1 MKSSKKVL
9 AFALAAAMVVTAV
22 PATNAQAAA
31 KTAKLSS
38 KTVTVAVG
46 SAKKQTK
53 SIKVVTPSNWK
64 NVKVKVSSSN
74 KKVATVKATG
84 KTVKVTGV
92 KKGTA
97 KVTVKVTAKKGK
109 KPVKK
114 TLSAKATVINA
125 GLKFTNEAAE
135 VTTGAT
141 LDLAVKKSPKA
152 AKLTYTSSDE
162 AVATVKDG
170 VVTGVK
176 AGKATIT
183 VTSDYGKTIT
193 KEVTVKDTVAQLTAV
208 KQTASN
214 AFVATFSAATPQYTK
229 DDITV
234 KNSDNTE
241 ELAVKSVEYAKD
253 GLTATV
259 TLQKNFTDAKT
270 YKIGCKDASFDLTA
284 KVGAVSEVV
293 IKTTQAQKNVATP
306 IDFTLVD
313 KDGID
318 VTPNTSLDSTCN
330 VTVDGA
336 YSSAEIDKASAA
348 KITMA
353 NVGDKASVT
362 ITYSTN
368 AKDAQDVTKTQEIVC
383 VNAEAVKGDNSFI
396 VTDKINKNSQSAKFY
411 NTESA
416 TETKLA
422 EKEEKTVYFCAK
434 QDEYDAVSYDS
445 YEIESA
451 NDSIATAVLTKDAGK
466 FATIKVTGNTAGKTQ
481 LNVTAIKND
490 AKTTYTIPV
499 TVTKVLEAT
508 KMTVEVDKS
517 TMSNVEDPDYRATI
531 TAKLYDSENNE
542 VTKNGNYAFEI
553 TTKDANPNMVKQD
566 LKDSNKATFEAQNV
580 KERVYTVKVTG
591 SDSVNGTGKT
601 FTKSVNIQV
610 KALPNDAHYKY
621 TKKDEV
627 VDGKGV
633 ALTYQIEMSDAALD
647 LNSDNDKPKK
657 LTSRL
662 YATYNGLFAG
672 YVRGDGVN
680 DDGTRGITVANG
692 TVKPSTATQLSSV
705 EVAAKFGTE
714 VYGATDGNGN
724 LYNKYYDGNGKVTTG
739 AAVTQFVKI
748 TTKGAVTFNASVTAT
763 KEDADAEKETAKVD
777 WSQDGK
783 KNVGI
788 AKEGTYTLTYRL
800 YYSKDADKNGKVPE
814 AKAVLKTN
822 IFRVTN
828 SIVKPKVK
836 VVKNALDSI
845 DEKTIREDGL
855 KTNVDMNNEELPTST
870 SIVRLDETKDLS
882 NGSRLFT
889 KYAVVK
895 DNYGNLTWNFYTTVN
910 ATFKTE

>member
-1 MKSSKKVL
+1 M
-9 AFALAAAMVVTAV
+9 
-22 PATNAQAAA
+22 
-31 KTAKLSS
+31 
-38 KTVTVAVG
+38 
-46 SAKKQTK
+46 
-53 SIKVVTPSNWK
+53 
-64 NVKVKVSSSN
+64 
-74 KKVATVKATG
+74 
-84 KTVKVTGV
+84 
-92 KKGTA
+92 
-97 KVTVKVTAKKGK
+97 
-109 KPVKK
+109 
-114 TLSAKATVINA
+114 
-125 GLKFTNEAAE
+125 
-135 VTTGAT
+135 
-141 LDLAVKKSPKA
+141 
-152 AKLTYTSSDE
+152 
-162 AVATVKDG
+162 
-170 VVTGVK
+170 
-176 AGKATIT
+176 
-183 VTSDYGKTIT
+183 
-193 KEVTVKDTVAQLTAV
+193 
-208 KQTASN
+208 
-214 AFVATFSAATPQYTK
+214 ATFSAATPQYTK

-270 YKIGCKDASFDLTA
+270 YKIACKDASFDLTA

-318 VTPNTSLDSTCN
+318 VTPNTSVDSTCN

-383 VNAEAVKGDNSFI
+383 VNAEAVKGDSSFI
-396 VTDKINKNSQSAKFY
+396 VTDKINNKSQSAKFY

-416 TETKLA
+416 TETKVA

-517 TMSNVEDPDYRATI
+517 TMSNVNDPDYSATI

-553 TTKDANPNMVKQD
+553 TTKDADSDMVVQNSAD
-566 LKDSNKATFEAQNV
+566 ANKATFKAQNA

-610 KALPNDAHYKY
+610 KALPNDAHYTY
-621 TKKDEV
+621 ITKDANGNEV
-627 VDGKGV
+627 EKEGKGV
-633 ALTYQIEMSDAALD
+633 ALTYQIEMSDATLD

-672 YVRGDGVN
+672 YVRKDARYGY
-680 DDGTRGITVANG
+680 ITVAND
-692 TVKPSTATQLSSV
+692 TVKPSTATELAYV

-714 VYGATDGNGN
+714 VYGATDGDGN
-724 LYNKYYDGNGKVTTG
+724 LYNKYYAGDTVTSG
-739 AAVTQFVKI
+739 AAVTHFVDI
-748 TTKGAVTFNASVTAT
+748 TSKGAVTFNASVTG
-763 KEDADAEKETAKVD
+763 TAKVD

-788 AKEGTYTLTYRL
+788 AKEGTYTLTYKL
-800 YYSKDADKNGKVPE
+800 YYVKDGKYVEDEDGEEYLDVPE

-855 KTNVDMNNEELPTST
+855 KTNVDMNNEELPTET
-870 SIVRLDETKDLS
+870 SIVGLDETKDLS

-889 KYAVVK
+889 KYAVVV
-895 DNYGNLTWNFYTTVN
+895 DNYGKLTWNFYTTVN

>member
-1 MKSSKKVL
+1 M
-9 AFALAAAMVVTAV
+9 
-22 PATNAQAAA
+22 
-31 KTAKLSS
+31 
-38 KTVTVAVG
+38 
-46 SAKKQTK
+46 
-53 SIKVVTPSNWK
+53 
-64 NVKVKVSSSN
+64 
-74 KKVATVKATG
+74 
-84 KTVKVTGV
+84 
-92 KKGTA
+92 
-97 KVTVKVTAKKGK
+97 
-109 KPVKK
+109 
-114 TLSAKATVINA
+114 
-125 GLKFTNEAAE
+125 
-135 VTTGAT
+135 
-141 LDLAVKKSPKA
+141 
-152 AKLTYTSSDE
+152 
-162 AVATVKDG
+162 
-170 VVTGVK
+170 
-176 AGKATIT
+176 
-183 VTSDYGKTIT
+183 
-193 KEVTVKDTVAQLTAV
+193 
-208 KQTASN
+208 
-214 AFVATFSAATPQYTK
+214 ATFSAATPQYTK

-270 YKIGCKDASFDLTA
+270 YKIACKDASFDLTA

-318 VTPNTSLDSTCN
+318 VTPNTSVDSTCN

-396 VTDKINKNSQSAKFY
+396 VTDKINNKSQSAKFY

-451 NDSIATAVLTKDAGK
+451 NDSIATAVLVKDAGK

-517 TMSNVEDPDYRATI
+517 TMSNVDDPDYSATI

-553 TTKDANPNMVKQD
+553 TTKDADSDMVVQNSAD
-566 LKDSNKATFEAQNV
+566 ANKATFKAQNA

-610 KALPNDAHYKY
+610 KALPNDAHYTY
-621 TKKDEV
+621 TDSKGVEKQ
-627 VDGKGV
+627 GKGV
-633 ALTYQIEMSDAALD
+633 ALTYQIEMSDATLD

-672 YVRGDGVN
+672 YVRKDARYGY
-680 DDGTRGITVANG
+680 ITVAND
-692 TVKPSTATQLSSV
+692 TVKPSTATELGAV

-714 VYGATDGNGN
+714 VYGATDGDGN
-724 LYNKYYDGNGKVTTG
+724 LYNKYYAGNTVTSG
-739 AAVTQFVKI
+739 AAVTDFVDI
-748 TTKGAVTFNASVTAT
+748 TSKGAVTFNASVTG
-763 KEDADAEKETAKVD
+763 TAKVD

-788 AKEGTYTLTYRL
+788 AKEGTYTLTYKL
-800 YYSKDADKNGKVPE
+800 YYSKDADEEGYVPS

-845 DEKTIREDGL
+845 DVKTIMEDGL
-855 KTNVDMNNEELPTST
+855 KTNVDMNNEELPTNT
-870 SIVRLDETKDLS
+870 SIVGLDETKDLS

-889 KYAVVK
+889 KYAVVE
-895 DNYGNLTWNFYTTVN
+895 DNYGKLTWNFYTTVN

>member
-46 SAKKQTK
+46 STKKQTK

-109 KPVKK
+109 KAVKK

-193 KEVTVKDTVAQLTAV
+193 KEVTVKDAVAQLTAV

-270 YKIGCKDASFDLTA
+270 YKIACKDASFDLTA

-396 VTDKINKNSQSAKFY
+396 VTDKINNKSQSAKFY

-451 NDSIATAVLTKDAGK
+451 NDSIATAVLIKDAGK

-517 TMSNVEDPDYRATI
+517 TMSNVDDPDYKATI

-553 TTKDANPNMVKQD
+553 TTKDADPDMVKQD
-566 LKDSNKATFEAQNV
+566 LKDSNKATFKAQNA

-610 KALPNDAHYKY
+610 KALPNDAHYTYSDSKGVE
-621 TKKDEV
+621 KH
-627 VDGKGV
+627 GKGV
-633 ALTYQIEMSDAALD
+633 ALTYQIEMSDATLD

-672 YVRGDGVN
+672 YVRR
-680 DDGTRGITVANG
+680 DDDGITVADG
-692 TVKPSTATQLSSV
+692 TVKPSTATELAFV

-724 LYNKYYDGNGKVTTG
+724 LYNKYYGVDGKVTSG
-739 AAVTQFVKI
+739 AAVTKFVDI
-748 TTKGAVTFNASVTAT
+748 TSGGSVTFNASVTG
-763 KEDADAEKETAKVD
+763 TAKVD

-788 AKEGTYTLTYRL
+788 AKEGTYTLTYKL
-800 YYSKDADKNGKVPE
+800 YYSKDADEDGDVPY

-845 DEKTIREDGL
+845 DVKTIMEDGL
-855 KTNVDMNNEELPTST
+855 KTNVDMNNEELPTNT
-870 SIVRLDETKDLS
+870 SIVGLDETKDLS

-889 KYAVVK
+889 KYAVVE
-895 DNYGNLTWNFYTTVN
+895 DNYGKLTWNFYTTVN

>member
-1 MKSSKKVL
+1 M
-9 AFALAAAMVVTAV
+9 
-22 PATNAQAAA
+22 
-31 KTAKLSS
+31 
-38 KTVTVAVG
+38 
-46 SAKKQTK
+46 
-53 SIKVVTPSNWK
+53 
-64 NVKVKVSSSN
+64 
-74 KKVATVKATG
+74 
-84 KTVKVTGV
+84 
-92 KKGTA
+92 
-97 KVTVKVTAKKGK
+97 
-109 KPVKK
+109 
-114 TLSAKATVINA
+114 
-125 GLKFTNEAAE
+125 
-135 VTTGAT
+135 
-141 LDLAVKKSPKA
+141 
-152 AKLTYTSSDE
+152 
-162 AVATVKDG
+162 
-170 VVTGVK
+170 
-176 AGKATIT
+176 
-183 VTSDYGKTIT
+183 
-193 KEVTVKDTVAQLTAV
+193 
-208 KQTASN
+208 
-214 AFVATFSAATPQYTK
+214 ATFSAATPQYTK

-270 YKIGCKDASFDLTA
+270 YKIACKDASFDLTA

-318 VTPNTSLDSTCN
+318 VTPNTSVDSTCN

-416 TETKLA
+416 TETKVA

-517 TMSNVEDPDYRATI
+517 TMSNVDDPDYKATI

-553 TTKDANPNMVKQD
+553 TTKDADPNMVNQD
-566 LKDSNKATFEAQNV
+566 SKDSNKATFKAQDV

-621 TKKDEV
+621 HKKVNNVDTV
-627 VDGKGV
+627 VDGNGV
-633 ALTYQIEMSDAALD
+633 ALTYQIEMSDATLD

-680 DDGTRGITVANG
+680 GDGTTGITVANG
-692 TVKPSTATQLSSV
+692 TVKPSKATALAFV
-705 EVAAKFGTE
+705 DVAAKFGTE
-714 VYGATDGNGN
+714 VYGATEGYGN
-724 LYNKYYDGNGKVTTG
+724 LYNKYYVGNTVTTG
-739 AAVTQFVKI
+739 AAVTEFVDI
-748 TTKGAVTFNASVTAT
+748 TSNGAVTFNASVTG
-763 KEDADAEKETAKVD
+763 ETKVD

-788 AKEGTYTLTYRL
+788 AKEGTYTLTYKL
-800 YYSKDADKNGKVPE
+800 YYAKDGKNVVENGVKYFEVPD

-870 SIVRLDETKDLS
+870 SIVGLDETKDLS

-889 KYAVVK
+889 KYAVVE
-895 DNYGNLTWNFYTTVN
+895 DNYGKLTWNFYTTVN

>member
-22 PATNAQAAA
+22 PATNAQAAT

-38 KTVTVAVG
+38 KTVSVAVG

-109 KPVKK
+109 KAVKK

-162 AVATVKDG
+162 SVATVKDG

-270 YKIGCKDASFDLTA
+270 YKIACKDASFDLTA

-318 VTPNTSLDSTCN
+318 VTPNTSVDSTCN

-396 VTDKINKNSQSAKFY
+396 VTDKINNKSQSAKFY

-451 NDSIATAVLTKDAGK
+451 NDSIATAVLVKDAGK

-517 TMSNVEDPDYRATI
+517 TMSNVDDPDYKATI

-553 TTKDANPNMVKQD
+553 TTKDADSDMVVQNSAD
-566 LKDSNKATFEAQNV
+566 ANKATFKAQNA

-610 KALPNDAHYKY
+610 KALPNDAHYTY
-621 TKKDEV
+621 TDSKGVEKQ
-627 VDGKGV
+627 GKGV
-633 ALTYQIEMSDAALD
+633 ALTYQIEMSDATLD

-672 YVRGDGVN
+672 YVRKDAT
-680 DDGTRGITVANG
+680 DDSITVADG
-692 TVKPSTATQLSSV
+692 TVKPSTATELGAV

-714 VYGATDGNGN
+714 VYGATEGNGN
-724 LYNKYYDGNGKVTTG
+724 LYNKYYAGNTVTSG
-739 AAVTQFVKI
+739 AAVTEFVDI
-748 TTKGAVTFNASVTAT
+748 TSKGAVTFNASVTG
-763 KEDADAEKETAKVD
+763 TAKVD

-788 AKEGTYTLTYRL
+788 AKEGTYTLTYKL
-800 YYSKDADKNGKVPE
+800 YYSKDADEEGYVPS

-845 DEKTIREDGL
+845 DVKTIMEDGL
-855 KTNVDMNNEELPTST
+855 KTNVDMNNEELPTNT
-870 SIVRLDETKDLS
+870 SIVGLDETKDLS

-889 KYAVVK
+889 KYAVVE
-895 DNYGNLTWNFYTTVN
+895 DNYGKLTWNFYTTVN

>member
-109 KPVKK
+109 KAVKK

-162 AVATVKDG
+162 TVATVKDG

-234 KNSDNTE
+234 KNADNTE

-270 YKIGCKDASFDLTA
+270 YKIGCKEATVDLTA
-284 KVGAVSEVV
+284 KVGAVEKIVFNNS
-293 IKTTQAQKNVATP
+293 KAQKNVSTP
-306 IDFTLVD
+306 ISFTLFD

-318 VTPNTSLDSTCN
+318 VTPNVDVDATCN
-330 VTVDGA
+330 VTIDGT

-353 NVGDKASVT
+353 SVGDKANVT

-368 AKDAQDVTKTQEIVC
+368 AKDVQDITATQEFECI
-383 VNAEAVKGDNSFI
+383 NAVAVKGDQAYLVGKS
-396 VTDKINKNSQSAKFY
+396 KNEVSDCAKFY
-411 NTESA
+411 NNESDK
-416 TETKLA
+416 EVKLA
-422 EKEEKTVYFCAK
+422 ENESKTVYFCAK
-434 QDEYDAVSYDS
+434 QDEYNAVSYDS
-445 YEIESA
+445 YEVESA
-451 NDSIATAVLTKDAGK
+451 NDSVATATIGSKDAGK
-466 FATIKVTGNTAGKTQ
+466 YATIEVQGNTAGTTQ

-490 AKTTYTIPV
+490 QKTSYTIPV
-499 TVTKVLEAT
+499 TVTKVQKAT
-508 KMTVEVDKS
+508 KMTVEIDKS
-517 TMSNVEDPDYRATI
+517 VMSNVDDADYSGKI
-531 TAKLYDSENNE
+531 TAKLFDKEGNE
-542 VTKNGNYAFEI
+542 VTGNGNYDFEI
-553 TTKDANPNMVKQD
+553 TTKSPDINIIPGTNTCKVTAQ
-566 LKDSNKATFEAQNV
+566 KATP
-580 KERVYTVKVTG
+580 KTYTIKVTG
-591 SDSVNGTGKT
+591 SDKVNGTGET
-601 FTKSVNIQV
+601 FTKSVTVTV
-610 KALPNDAHYKY
+610 KKLSEDAYNAS
-621 TKKDEV
+621 
-627 VDGKGV
+627 KGI
-633 ALTYQIEMSDAALD
+633 ALTYQIEMNNSLD
-647 LNSDNDKPKK
+647 VNPENKDLPDTVTAK
-657 LTSRL
+657 L

-672 YVRGDGVN
+672 YVRNYGTDGIKVAGGYHDAAKDADAFVN
-680 DDGTRGITVANG
+680 PTA
-692 TVKPSTATQLSSV
+692 STKLAKV
-705 EVAAKFGTE
+705 EVAAKFGTV
-714 VYGATDGNGN
+714 VYGIDENGNGN
-724 LYNKYYDGNGKVTTG
+724 LYATKFAASADKDKVTNTTASAIDGMEKDYCDITSGSAVKFDALDDGNVI
-739 AAVTQFVKI
+739 A
-748 TTKGAVTFNASVTAT
+748 
-763 KEDADAEKETAKVD
+763 
-777 WSQDGK
+777 WSLDGK
-783 KNVGI
+783 KNVGV
-788 AKEGTYTLTYRL
+788 AKEGSYTLAYRL
-800 YYSKDADKNGKVPE
+800 FYAKDNTKVDADKLHEDGKS
-814 AKAVLKTN
+814 VLKTN
-822 IFRVTN
+822 VFKVTN

-836 VVKNALDSI
+836 VVANALDDI
-845 DEKTIREDGL
+845 EDTTIVKNGL
-855 KTNVDMNNEELPTST
+855 RTNVDMNNNEVDNTP
-870 SIVRLDETKDLS
+870 SIIGLDDTKPANTDLTKK
-882 NGSRLFT
+882 FA

-895 DNYGNLTWNFYTTVN
+895 DNYGDQTWQFFTNVS
-910 ATFKTE
+910 ATFKIK

>member
-109 KPVKK
+109 KAVKK

-152 AKLTYTSSDE
+152 AKLTYTSSDVN
-162 AVATVKDG
+162 VATVKDG

-306 IDFTLVD
+306 INFTLVD

-318 VTPNTSLDSTCN
+318 VTPSVAVDSTCN
-330 VTVDGA
+330 VTVDGT

-348 KITMA
+348 KITMG
-353 NVGDKASVT
+353 NVGDKANVT

-383 VNAEAVKGDNSFI
+383 VNAEATNGTEAFI
-396 VTDKINKNSQSAKFY
+396 VSGSAINLKSECAKFY
-411 NTESA
+411 NTDSA
-416 TETKLA
+416 
-422 EKEEKTVYFCAK
+422 KEVKVEEQNNKDIFFCAK
-434 QDEYDAVSYDS
+434 QDDYTAVSYDS
-445 YEIESA
+445 YEVESA
-451 NDSIATAVLTKDAGK
+451 NDSIATATISGKDSGK
-466 FATIKVTGNTAGKTQ
+466 YAVINVQGNTTGKTQ

-499 TVTKVLEAT
+499 TVTKKLEAV
-508 KMTVEVDKS
+508 KMTVEIDRPV
-517 TMSNVEDPDYRATI
+517 MSNVDDCNYYGTVK
-531 TAKLYDSENNE
+531 AKLYDSDNQE
-542 VTKNGNYAFEI
+542 VTGNGSFSYEV
-553 TTKDANPNMVKQD
+553 TTTDPNNCFTVSSDKSTYNWLGNGEFLVDA
-566 LKDSNKATFEAQNV
+566 SGASART
-580 KERVYTVKVTG
+580 YTIKVTG
-591 SDSVNGTGKT
+591 SDAVNGTGKT
-601 FTKSVNIQV
+601 FTKSVTVQV
-610 KALPNDAHYKY
+610 KTLPTDAY
-621 TKKDEV
+621 TD
-627 VDGKGV
+627 KGV
-633 ALTYQIEMSDAALD
+633 ALTYQIEMNRTSLEQSEA
-647 LNSDNDKPKK
+647 DKSE
-657 LTSRL
+657 LRASL

-672 YVRGDGVN
+672 YVRKQADG
-680 DDGTRGITVANG
+680 RITVAGGYSDDPTLGVVTPTSTTALSN
-692 TVKPSTATQLSSV
+692 VK
-705 EVAAKFGTE
+705 VAAKFGTVE
-714 VYGATDGNGN
+714 YGVNTNSGIGT
-724 LYNKYYDGNGKVTTG
+724 LYNATYDQNVNKDNTVAVNG
-739 AAVTQFVKI
+739 FSDI
-748 TTKGAVTFNASVTAT
+748 TSDNRVWFESIDNDSPQI
-763 KEDADAEKETAKVD
+763 D
-777 WSQDGK
+777 WSLDGT
-783 KNVGI
+783 KNVGL
-788 AKEGTYTLTYRL
+788 AKEGSYTLAYKL
-800 YYSKDADKNGKVPE
+800 YYVKDNGTDKF
-814 AKAVLKTN
+814 VLKTN
-822 IFRVTN
+822 VFRVTN
-828 SIVKPKVK
+828 SIKKPTVK
-836 VVKNALDSI
+836 VVKNTVSDVNDQSSKF
-845 DEKTIREDGL
+845 ETIRKNGL
-855 KTNVDMNNEELPTST
+855 LTNVDMNNNDVENSP
-870 SIVRLDETKDLS
+870 SIVDLADTKT
-882 NGSRLFT
+882 NTNNTNRFV
-889 KYAVVK
+889 KYAVVE
-895 DNYGNLTWNFYTTVN
+895 DNYGSQTWHFFTAVN

>member
-1 MKSSKKVL
+1 M
-9 AFALAAAMVVTAV
+9 
-22 PATNAQAAA
+22 
-31 KTAKLSS
+31 
-38 KTVTVAVG
+38 
-46 SAKKQTK
+46 
-53 SIKVVTPSNWK
+53 
-64 NVKVKVSSSN
+64 
-74 KKVATVKATG
+74 
-84 KTVKVTGV
+84 
-92 KKGTA
+92 
-97 KVTVKVTAKKGK
+97 
-109 KPVKK
+109 
-114 TLSAKATVINA
+114 
-125 GLKFTNEAAE
+125 
-135 VTTGAT
+135 
-141 LDLAVKKSPKA
+141 
-152 AKLTYTSSDE
+152 
-162 AVATVKDG
+162 
-170 VVTGVK
+170 
-176 AGKATIT
+176 
-183 VTSDYGKTIT
+183 
-193 KEVTVKDTVAQLTAV
+193 
-208 KQTASN
+208 
-214 AFVATFSAATPQYTK
+214 ATFSAATPQYTK

-270 YKIGCKDASFDLTA
+270 YKIACKDASFDLTA

-318 VTPNTSLDSTCN
+318 VTPNTSVDSTCN

-416 TETKLA
+416 TETKVA

-517 TMSNVEDPDYRATI
+517 TMSNVDDPDYKATI

-553 TTKDANPNMVKQD
+553 TTKDADPNMVNQD
-566 LKDSNKATFEAQNV
+566 SKDSNKATFKAQDV

-621 TKKDEV
+621 HKKVNNVDTV
-627 VDGKGV
+627 VDGNGV
-633 ALTYQIEMSDAALD
+633 ALTYQIEMSDATLD

-680 DDGTRGITVANG
+680 GDGTTGITVANG
-692 TVKPSTATQLSSV
+692 TVKPSKATALAFV
-705 EVAAKFGTE
+705 DVAAKFGTE
-714 VYGATDGNGN
+714 VYGATEGYGN
-724 LYNKYYDGNGKVTTG
+724 LYNKYYVGNTVTTG
-739 AAVTQFVKI
+739 AAVTEFVDI
-748 TTKGAVTFNASVTAT
+748 TSGGSVTFNASVTG
-763 KEDADAEKETAKVD
+763 ETKVD

-788 AKEGTYTLTYRL
+788 AKEGTYTLTYKL
-800 YYSKDADKNGKVPE
+800 YYAKDGKNVVENGVKYFEVPD

-870 SIVRLDETKDLS
+870 SIVGLDETKDLS

-889 KYAVVK
+889 KYAVVE
-895 DNYGNLTWNFYTTVN
+895 DNYGKLTWNFYTTVN

>member
-1 MKSSKKVL
+1 M
-9 AFALAAAMVVTAV
+9 
-22 PATNAQAAA
+22 
-31 KTAKLSS
+31 
-38 KTVTVAVG
+38 
-46 SAKKQTK
+46 
-53 SIKVVTPSNWK
+53 
-64 NVKVKVSSSN
+64 
-74 KKVATVKATG
+74 
-84 KTVKVTGV
+84 
-92 KKGTA
+92 
-97 KVTVKVTAKKGK
+97 
-109 KPVKK
+109 
-114 TLSAKATVINA
+114 
-125 GLKFTNEAAE
+125 
-135 VTTGAT
+135 
-141 LDLAVKKSPKA
+141 
-152 AKLTYTSSDE
+152 
-162 AVATVKDG
+162 
-170 VVTGVK
+170 
-176 AGKATIT
+176 
-183 VTSDYGKTIT
+183 
-193 KEVTVKDTVAQLTAV
+193 
-208 KQTASN
+208 
-214 AFVATFSAATPQYTK
+214 ATFSAATPQYTK

-270 YKIGCKDASFDLTA
+270 YKIACKDASFDLTA

-318 VTPNTSLDSTCN
+318 VTPNTSVDSTCN

-362 ITYSTN
+362 ITYNTN

-396 VTDKINKNSQSAKFY
+396 VTDKINNKSQSAKFY

-517 TMSNVEDPDYRATI
+517 TMSNVDDPDYKATI

-553 TTKDANPNMVKQD
+553 TTKDADPDMVKQD
-566 LKDSNKATFEAQNV
+566 LKDSNKATFKAQNA

-610 KALPNDAHYKY
+610 KALPNDANYIYY
-621 TKKDEV
+621 TKDAAGKPV
-627 VDGKGV
+627 KHIGKGV
-633 ALTYQIEMSDAALD
+633 ALTYQIEMSDATLD

-672 YVRGDGVN
+672 YVRNENGY
-680 DDGTRGITVANG
+680 ITVAMDN
-692 TVKPSTATQLSSV
+692 VKPSTATALGAV

-724 LYNKYYDGNGKVTTG
+724 LYNKYYAGNTVTSG
-739 AAVTQFVKI
+739 AAVTDFVDI
-748 TTKGAVTFNASVTAT
+748 TSKGAVTFNASVTG
-763 KEDADAEKETAKVD
+763 TAKVD

-788 AKEGTYTLTYRL
+788 AKEGTYTLTYKL
-800 YYSKDADKNGKVPE
+800 YYLKDADENDNVPK

-870 SIVRLDETKDLS
+870 SIVGLDETKDLS

-889 KYAVVK
+889 KYAVVE

>member
-38 KTVTVAVG
+38 STVTVAVG
-46 SAKKQTK
+46 SAKKQAK

-109 KPVKK
+109 KAVKK

-162 AVATVKDG
+162 TVATVKDG

-176 AGKATIT
+176 AGKAIIT

-270 YKIGCKDASFDLTA
+270 YKIGCKEASVDLTA
-284 KVGAVSEVV
+284 KVGAVEKIVFNNS
-293 IKTTQAQKNVATP
+293 KAQKNVSTP
-306 IDFTLVD
+306 ISFTLFD

-318 VTPNTSLDSTCN
+318 VTPNVDVDATCN
-330 VTVDGA
+330 VTIDGT

-353 NVGDKASVT
+353 SVGDKANVT

-368 AKDAQDVTKTQEIVC
+368 AKDVQDITATQEFECI
-383 VNAEAVKGDNSFI
+383 NAVAVKGDQAYLVGKS
-396 VTDKINKNSQSAKFY
+396 KNEVSDCAKFY
-411 NTESA
+411 NNESDK
-416 TETKLA
+416 EVKLA
-422 EKEEKTVYFCAK
+422 ENESKTVYFCAK
-434 QDEYDAVSYDS
+434 QDDYNAVSYDS
-445 YEIESA
+445 YEVESA
-451 NDSIATAVLTKDAGK
+451 NDSVATATIGSKDAGK
-466 FATIKVTGNTAGKTQ
+466 YATIEVQGNTAGTTQ

-490 AKTTYTIPV
+490 QKTSYTIPV
-499 TVTKVLEAT
+499 TVTKVQKAV
-508 KMTVEVDKS
+508 KMTVEIDKS
-517 TMSNVEDPDYRATI
+517 VMSNVDDADYSGKI
-531 TAKLYDSENNE
+531 TAKLFDKEGNE
-542 VTKNGNYAFEI
+542 VTGNGNYDFEI
-553 TTKDANPNMVKQD
+553 TTKSPDITIDQT
-566 LKDSNKATFEAQNV
+566 SNTCKVNAQKATP
-580 KERVYTVKVTG
+580 KTYTIKVTG
-591 SDSVNGTGKT
+591 SDKVNGTGET
-601 FTKSVNIQV
+601 FTKSVTVTV
-610 KALPNDAHYKY
+610 KKLSEDAYNAS
-621 TKKDEV
+621 
-627 VDGKGV
+627 KGI
-633 ALTYQIEMSDAALD
+633 ALTYQIEMNNSLD
-647 LNSDNDKPKK
+647 VNPENTK
-657 LTSRL
+657 LPDTVTAKL

-672 YVRGDGVN
+672 YVRNYGADGIKVAGGYHTAQDADAFVN
-680 DDGTRGITVANG
+680 PTA
-692 TVKPSTATQLSSV
+692 STKLAKV
-705 EVAAKFGTE
+705 EVAAKFGTV
-714 VYGATDGNGN
+714 VYGINENGNGH
-724 LYNKYYDGNGKVTTG
+724 LYEFRFDAAADKDNVTNTTESAIKTDSMEKDYCDITSGSAVKFDALDAGKVI
-739 AAVTQFVKI
+739 A
-748 TTKGAVTFNASVTAT
+748 
-763 KEDADAEKETAKVD
+763 
-777 WSQDGK
+777 WSLDGK
-783 KNVGI
+783 KNVGV
-788 AKEGTYTLTYRL
+788 AKEGSYTLAYRL
-800 YYSKDADKNGKVPE
+800 FYAKDNEKVAADKLHEDGKS
-814 AKAVLKTN
+814 VLKTN
-822 IFRVTN
+822 VFKVAN

-836 VVKNALDSI
+836 VVANALDDI
-845 DEKTIREDGL
+845 EVTTIVKNGL
-855 KTNVDMNNEELPTST
+855 RTNVDMNNNEVDNTP
-870 SIVRLDETKDLS
+870 SIIGLDDIKWANTDQTK
-882 NGSRLFT
+882 RFA

-895 DNYGNLTWNFYTTVN
+895 DNYGTQTWQFFTNVS
-910 ATFKTE
+910 ATFKIK

>member
-1 MKSSKKVL
+1 M
-9 AFALAAAMVVTAV
+9 
-22 PATNAQAAA
+22 
-31 KTAKLSS
+31 
-38 KTVTVAVG
+38 
-46 SAKKQTK
+46 
-53 SIKVVTPSNWK
+53 
-64 NVKVKVSSSN
+64 
-74 KKVATVKATG
+74 
-84 KTVKVTGV
+84 
-92 KKGTA
+92 
-97 KVTVKVTAKKGK
+97 
-109 KPVKK
+109 
-114 TLSAKATVINA
+114 
-125 GLKFTNEAAE
+125 
-135 VTTGAT
+135 
-141 LDLAVKKSPKA
+141 
-152 AKLTYTSSDE
+152 
-162 AVATVKDG
+162 
-170 VVTGVK
+170 
-176 AGKATIT
+176 
-183 VTSDYGKTIT
+183 
-193 KEVTVKDTVAQLTAV
+193 
-208 KQTASN
+208 
-214 AFVATFSAATPQYTK
+214 ATFSAATPQYTK

-270 YKIGCKDASFDLTA
+270 YKIACKDASFDLTA

-383 VNAEAVKGDNSFI
+383 VDAEAVKGDSSFI
-396 VTDKINKNSQSAKFY
+396 VTEDKININSQSAKFY

-508 KMTVEVDKS
+508 KMTVEVDKP
-517 TMSNVEDPDYRATI
+517 TMSNVYDPDYKATI
-531 TAKLYDSENNE
+531 TAKLYDRENNE

-553 TTKDANPNMVKQD
+553 TTKDANPNMVTQD
-566 LKDSNKATFEAQNV
+566 AKDSNKATFEAQNA

-601 FTKSVNIQV
+601 FTKSVNIKV
-610 KALPNDAHYKY
+610 KALPNDAHYTY
-621 TKKDEV
+621 MTKDEHGNDKEV
-627 VDGKGV
+627 NGKGV
-633 ALTYQIEMSDAALD
+633 ALTYQIEMSDATLD

-672 YVRGDGVN
+672 YVRRNAN
-680 DDGTRGITVANG
+680 DEITVADA
-692 TVKPSTATQLSSV
+692 TVKPSAATQLSFV

-714 VYGATDGNGN
+714 VYGATEGNGN
-724 LYNKYYDGNGKVTTG
+724 LYNQYYAGNTVTSG
-739 AAVTQFVKI
+739 AAVTEFVDI
-748 TTKGAVTFNASVTAT
+748 TSGGSVTFNASVTG
-763 KEDADAEKETAKVD
+763 TAKVD

-788 AKEGTYTLTYRL
+788 AKEGTYTLTYKL
-800 YYSKDADKNGKVPE
+800 YYTKDGKTNEHGVFEVPY

-845 DEKTIREDGL
+845 DEKTIMENGL
-855 KTNVDMNNEELPTST
+855 KTNVDMNNEELPTNT
-870 SIVRLDETKDLS
+870 SIVGLDETKDLS

-895 DNYGNLTWNFYTTVN
+895 DNYGKLTWNFYTTVN